1 MLVKLSDSANVGKRW
16 CFRSVFINI
25 YVVVKK
31 VEQCFVGGGAIS
43 PSLSVNC
50 IGLLFIFPSFWPFFF
65 LNFKRFSNIREI
77 KLLSLIQV
85 ANVFLSSFGHLSFD
99 FIYMWFAMH
108 LSYFYVDE
116 FISLGLPLNF
126 ES

>member
-16 CFRSVFINI
+16 CFCSVFINI

-50 IGLLFIFPSFWPFFF
+50 IGLLFIFPSFWPFFPSILRDF
-65 LNFKRFSNIREI
+65 LILERLNFY
-77 KLLSLIQV
+77 L
-85 ANVFLSSFGHLSFD
+85 
-99 FIYMWFAMH
+99 
-108 LSYFYVDE
+108 
-116 FISLGLPLNF
+116 
-126 ES
+126 

>member
-1 MLVKLSDSANVGKRW
+1 MFRRRRGHFPLSF
-16 CFRSVFINI
+16 CELYRSFVHFSFIL
-25 YVVVKK
+25 
-31 VEQCFVGGGAIS
+31 A
-43 PSLSVNC
+43 
-50 IGLLFIFPSFWPFFF
+50 FFF